1 MKNFRKIGL
10 FAAIVVMTA
19 PAALASPSPAA
30 NRMLD
35 KVIDNCVDRIG
46 GQANYVDGV
55 RVVHRVVSTREVG
68 LAEWQFRIDTVV
80 MADDQSAVLR
90 AYSSTCTT
98 MGADTVVR
106 FRINETDAG

>member
-1 MKNFRKIGL
+1 MKHLRKIGL
-10 FAAIVVMTA
+10 LAAIAAMSAPVV
-19 PAALASPSPAA
+19 LASPTPAA
-30 NRMLD
+30 NKMLD
-35 KVIDNCVDRIG
+35 RVIDHCVDRIG

-68 LAEWQFRIDTVV
+68 LAEWQFRIDTIV
-80 MADDQSAVLR
+80 MADEESAVLR

-106 FRINETDAG
+106 FRMNETDAG